1 MTDLWND
8 SEIELLDT
16 DLSDEDIATIT
27 GRTIVAVRR
36 KRYKVIGHYTAD
48 ESRQRDKVL
57 KLAVPT
63 PMSDSTKEARIL
75 TLAREMRVRLQG

>member
-1 MTDLWND
+1 MTELWND

-16 DLSDEDIATIT
+16 DLSDEDIANIT
-27 GRTIVAVRR
+27 GRTIRAIQR
-36 KRYKVIGHYTAD
+36 KRYKIFGHYTAD

-57 KLAVPT
+57 RLAVPT

-75 TLAREMRVRLQG
+75 TLAKEMRIRLQG